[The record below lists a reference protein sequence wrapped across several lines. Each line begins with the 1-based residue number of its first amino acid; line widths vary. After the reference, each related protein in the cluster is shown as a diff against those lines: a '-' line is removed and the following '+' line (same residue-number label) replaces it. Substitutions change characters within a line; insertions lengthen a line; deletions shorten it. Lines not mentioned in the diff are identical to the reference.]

1 MNNLI
6 YLLIFISISVNSFSK
21 NIEFIGLSKLSL
33 DDIQAI
39 TSVDINK
46 SNFND
51 STVNQLIKELYVS
64 DLIYDVYS
72 NEYPNYFQINI
83 EENNLIE
90 NIFINGNLRISD
102 EDILNLLK
110 SKPNSFLNI
119 KSISEDI
126 KLISA
131 LYTDIGFNEVTI
143 NTFTEKFNE
152 NKRNL
157 IFEIFEGSQSKISKI
172 SFIGNKYFSSKF
184 LKNEIKTEN
193 VNFYNFFT
201 YGSNLNQELFTNDL
215 QTIKNLYNR
224 NGFFNAD
231 ISYSL
236 ELDSFNNYHVKFL
249 IKENIQSKIIDVSY
263 DNKSNNE
270 KIPEFN
276 KITEKFLKKLKK
288 NNYFYNQDI
297 ISNHINEL
305 NYFEVSSNSNFIY
318 EFLISYK
325 DLDVD
330 IIFSQKSDKNKLVKD
345 INIFGNVITKD
356 KTLRSKLE
364 LEPGDK
370 FNQTLIERN
379 LQEINR
385 LPYIINSNYDL
396 IDNDNESTNIEI
408 NIKENKKTGNLLFAG
423 TATGDVGIGFQ
434 LGIKDNNFLG
444 SGNTVDSKFSINT
457 EQTMFDLSFIHF
469 PYSNPNLKN
478 IYSIINN
485 EYDFISSF
493 GYKTRLQSLQYDT
506 VFDYNDKISIST
518 GFSLS
523 STEGH
528 SPSNQS
534 DIAITDNIDTFN
546 DVNFNLGITRDS
558 RNDFLYPSDGNLN
571 SLYLSFSPENLS
583 DNSYYKITIESD
595 NYIKLNNS
603 NNYFFSSNSL
613 GVADSFDGRLK
624 TKDAFSL
631 GGLNFKGFD
640 FRGVGPLSSNNIYL
654 GGNKYFTSTLGYGTN
669 FLFDKK
675 DNIYFKLFSTVGSVW
690 DSDYNSNN
698 DLKLRSS
705 AGISFDLLTPIGPI
719 SFIYA
724 TPIQKELN
732 DKDRF
737 FNFTI
742 GSSF

>member
-1 MNNLI
+1 MKNFI
-6 YLLIFISISVNSFSK
+6 YLLIFFSISINSFSK
-21 NIEFIGLSKLSL
+21 NIEFEGLSKLSL

-39 TSVDINK
+39 TSIDINNT
-46 SNFND
+46 NFND
-51 STVNQLIKELYVS
+51 STVNQLIKELYIS
-64 DLIYDVYS
+64 DLIFDVYS
-72 NEYPNYFQINI
+72 NEYPDYFQINI

-90 NIFINGNLRISD
+90 SIFINGNLRISD
-102 EDILNLLK
+102 DDILNLLK

-119 KSISEDI
+119 KSINDDI

-131 LYTDIGFNEVTI
+131 LYKDIGFNEVSI
-143 NTFTEKFNE
+143 NTYTEKFNE

-157 IFEIFEGSQSKISKI
+157 IFEVFEGSQSKISKI

-184 LKNEIKTEN
+184 LKNEIKTED

-215 QTIKNLYNR
+215 QTIKDLYNR

-236 ELDSFNNYHVKFL
+236 ELDSFSNYHVKFI
-249 IKENIQSKIIDVSY
+249 IKENIQSKIIAVSY
-263 DNKSNNE
+263 DNKSNYE
-270 KIPEFN
+270 ETPEFI
-276 KITEKFLKKLKK
+276 KIKEKFLKQLKK
-288 NNYFYNQDI
+288 NDYFYNQDI

-305 NYFEVSSNSNFIY
+305 NYLEVSSNSNFIY
-318 EFLISYK
+318 EFLIESK
-325 DLDVD
+325 EVDVD
-330 IIFSQKSDKNKLVKD
+330 IIFSQKSDQNKLIKD
-345 INIFGNVITKD
+345 INIFGNGITKD
-356 KTLRSKLE
+356 RTLRSKIE

-370 FNQTLIERN
+370 FNQTLIEKN

-385 LPYIINSNYDL
+385 LPYIINSNYNL
-396 IDNDNESTNIEI
+396 IDNDNETTNIEI
-408 NIKENKKTGNLLFAG
+408 NIEENKKTGNLLFAG
-423 TATGDVGIGFQ
+423 TATGDVGVGFQ
-434 LGIKDNNFLG
+434 FGIKDNNFLG
-444 SGNTVDSKFSINT
+444 TGNGVDSKFSINS

-478 IYSIINN
+478 VYSIINN
-485 EYDFISSF
+485 EYDLTSSF
-493 GYKTRLQSLQYDT
+493 GYKTKVQSLKYDT
-506 VFDYNDKISIST
+506 VFDYNDKISLSS

-546 DVNFNLGITRDS
+546 DINFNLGITRDS

-571 SLYLSFSPENLS
+571 SLYLSLSPENLS
-583 DNSYYKITIESD
+583 NNSYYKITIKSD
-595 NYIKLNNS
+595 NYIKLNNN
-603 NNYFFSSNSL
+603 NNYFFNSNSF
-613 GVADSFDGRLK
+613 GIADSFTGRLK

-654 GGNKYFTSTLGYGTN
+654 GGNKYFTSTVGYGTN

-675 DNIYFKLFSTVGSVW
+675 DNIYLKLFSTFGSVW
-690 DSDYNSNN
+690 DSDYTSNN
-698 DLKLRSS
+698 DFNLRSS
-705 AGISFDLLTPIGPI
+705 AGLSFDILTPIGPI

-742 GSSF
+742 GTSF